1 MYVALPSMRR
11 RAHRLSSL
19 AVFSVALL
27 AACDSDEPVA
37 PTPAT
42 VPTDAQPQVLPY
54 KTGTLVLK
62 LIDQNQNIVPQLL
75 PDVHAKFAITGPNNK
90 TWLVTDDSLPDADPT
105 PGMLVLKSLVPGMY
119 KACEISTPFG
129 FGVVGQSCLYTQVY
143 SGATSGLFFVH
154 AKEADRLWSVMDE
167 VSNYVGG
174 TVFQVDSN
182 NVTMGQIADDDW
194 PSDMD
199 PGAGRFHLILKY
211 EATYKVCLTQM
222 PAGYVQ
228 YAGQDPCVQTS
239 VKMGTQ
245 EKFPTFRVVPTY
257 SANWTVTDGITL
269 IGTSTFKVF
278 KGMGGFLV
286 VDNGVNDRDPALG
299 KLAVALPE
307 AGEYSVCETI
317 PPVNHWNAQP
327 ACKRITVAAG
337 MPTSPGTFINPEKQ
351 VYVPGPSGAR

>member
-1 MYVALPSMRR
+1 MHAVLPSTMRR
-11 RAHRLSSL
+11 ARWLSSL

-75 PDVHAKFAITGPNNK
+75 PDVHAKFAITGPNNN
-90 TWLVTDDSLPDADPT
+90 TWLVTDDSLPDTDPT
-105 PGMLVLKSLVPGMY
+105 PGMLVIKSLVPGAY
-119 KACEISTPFG
+119 KACEISTPFE
-129 FGVVGQSCLYTQVY
+129 FGVVGQSCLYTQVFA
-143 SGATSGLFFVH
+143 GATSGLFFVH
-154 AKEADRLWSVMDE
+154 AKEAARQWSVMDE
-167 VSNYVGG
+167 VSNYIGG
-174 TVFQVDSN
+174 TVFQLDST

-228 YAGQDPCVQTS
+228 YAGQDPCVQAS
-239 VKMGTQ
+239 VKMGSQ

-257 SANWTVTDGITL
+257 SANWTVTDGLSL
-269 IGTSTFKVF
+269 IGPSTFKVF
-278 KGMGGFLV
+278 RKSFELTV
-286 VDNGVNDRDPALG
+286 VDNGGDDRDPALG

-317 PPVNHWNAQP
+317 PPTNHWNAQP
-327 ACKRITVAAG
+327 ACRRITVAAG
-337 MPTSPGTFINPEKQ
+337 MPMSPGTFINPEKQ

>member
-11 RAHRLSSL
+11 RTHRLASL
-19 AVFSVALL
+19 AIFSVALL
-27 AACDSDEPVA
+27 AACDSDKPLA
-37 PTPAT
+37 PKPAT
-42 VPTDAQPQVLPY
+42 VPTDATPQLLPY

-62 LIDQNQNIVPQLL
+62 LVDQNQNIVPQLL
-75 PDVHAKFAITGPNNK
+75 PDVHARFAITGPNNK
-90 TWLVTDDSLPDADPT
+90 TWVATDDSLPDSDPT
-105 PGMLVLKSLVPGMY
+105 PGMLVLKALVPGVY

-143 SGATSGLFFVH
+143 SGSTSGLHFVH

-174 TVFQVDSN
+174 TVFQLDST

-199 PGAGRFHLILKY
+199 PGTGRFHLILKY
-211 EATYKVCLTQM
+211 EATYKLCLKQV
-222 PAGYVQ
+222 PPGYVQ
-228 YAGQDPCVQTS
+228 YAGQDPCVVTS
-239 VKMGTQ
+239 VKMNTQ

-269 IGTSTFKVF
+269 IGPSTFKVF
-278 KGMGGFLV
+278 KGLGGFLV

-337 MPTSPGTFINPEKQ
+337 IPMSPGTFVNPEKP

>member
-27 AACDSDEPVA
+27 AACDSDEPLA

-42 VPTDAQPQVLPY
+42 VPTDATPQLLPY
-54 KTGTLVLK
+54 KLGTLVLK
-62 LIDQNQNIVPQLL
+62 LVDQSQNIVPQLL
-75 PDVHAKFAITGPNNK
+75 PDVHAKFAITGPNNN
-90 TWLVTDDSLPDADPT
+90 TWLVTDDSLPDTDPT
-105 PGMLVLKSLVPGMY
+105 PGMLVIKSLVPGAY
-119 KACEISTPFG
+119 KACEISTPFE
-129 FGVVGQSCLYTQVY
+129 FGVVGQSCLYTQVFA
-143 SGATSGLFFVH
+143 GATSGLFFVH
-154 AKEADRLWSVMDE
+154 AKEAARQWSVMDE
-167 VSNYVGG
+167 VSNYIGG
-174 TVFQVDSN
+174 TVFQLDST

-199 PGAGRFHLILKY
+199 PGAGKFHLILKY
-211 EATYKVCLTQM
+211 EATYKVCLKQV
-222 PAGYVQ
+222 PLGYMQ
-228 YAGQDPCVQTS
+228 LAGQDPCVVAD
-239 VKMGTQ
+239 VKMNTQ

-257 SANWTVTDGITL
+257 SMNWTVTDGLTL
-269 IGTSTFKVF
+269 IGPSTFKVSR
-278 KGMGGFLV
+278 GLNNFLV

-307 AGEYSVCETI
+307 AGDYAVCETI

-351 VYVPGPSGAR
+351 VYSPGPSGAR